1 MWGEAP
7 RVAEAIGVK
16 ERAFYKKIQGRRID
30 EVLKDISVHF
40 RVHIYR
46 WNEREKRHEKP
57 YLHYDSR
64 EYALEDLLTNGGRDL
79 IHQASFLTGTQPAA
93 LTYYAITNAAG
104 FTPAATDTTLT
115 GEITTPSGL
124 ARHQPTGTVDGITE
138 SIVHTAGT
146 NTTTVTAAFKNNGAT
161 AVTGIQGYGNFNAAT
176 GGTLGTESAFT
187 AVSLNPNDI
196 LKLTVTITL
205 G

>member
-1 MWGEAP
+1 MWRKASP
-7 RVAEAIGVK
+7 VEAIGVR
-16 ERAFYKKIQGRRID
+16 ERVLYRRIQARRVD
-30 EVLKDISVHF
+30 ELLRDITVHF
-40 RVHIYR
+40 QVHIYR
-46 WNEREKRHEKP
+46 WNPRQKRHEAP

-64 EYALEDLLTNGGRDL
+64 EYALADLLTNGGRDL
-79 IHQASFLTGTQPAA
+79 IHQASFLTGVQPAA
-93 LTYYAITNAAG
+93 LTYYAITNQPG
-104 FTPAATDTTLT
+104 FTPAATDTTLA
-115 GEITTPSGL
+115 GEITTPTGL

-146 NTTTVTAAFKNNGAT
+146 NTTTVTAAFKNDGAT